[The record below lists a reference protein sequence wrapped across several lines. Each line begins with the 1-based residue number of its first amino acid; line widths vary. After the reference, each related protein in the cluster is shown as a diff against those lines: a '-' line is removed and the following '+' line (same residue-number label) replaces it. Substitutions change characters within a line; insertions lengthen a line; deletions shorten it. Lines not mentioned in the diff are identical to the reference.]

1 MLGVLIL
8 LARAGEFTPLLDARS
23 SKSLAEYG
31 ACFSR
36 EAERANRAWSY
47 MPSERGG
54 TFTDSGSHEAP
65 ASYWLQLRSQG
76 SKTHLRLIAS
86 GSAPAPEIVEPEIVE
101 AVGKCR

>member
-8 LARAGEFTPLLDARS
+8 LTGAGEFAPLLDVRT
-23 SKSLAEYG
+23 SKSLDEFG

-36 EAERANRAWSY
+36 EVERSNRAWSY

-54 TFTDSGSHEAP
+54 AFTDSGAHSAP
-65 ASYWLQLRSQG
+65 ASYWLQLRG
-76 SKTHLRLIAS
+76 RGNETHLRFFAS
-86 GSAPAPEIVEPEIVE
+86 ASAEVPEIVE